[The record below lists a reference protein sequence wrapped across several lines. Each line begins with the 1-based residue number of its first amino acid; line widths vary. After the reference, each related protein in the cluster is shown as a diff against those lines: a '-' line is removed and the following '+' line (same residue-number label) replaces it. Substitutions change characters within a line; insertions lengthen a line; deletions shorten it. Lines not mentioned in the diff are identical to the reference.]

1 MHLPQVVYLQDFAD
15 KFGLNVHYNSEIVSI
30 AREKDDRE
38 SGGEMFIL
46 KDHNDT
52 LYSCEITI
60 IRYCV

>member
-15 KFGLNVHYNSEIVSI
+15 KFGLNIHYNSEIVSI
-30 AREKDDRE
+30 AREKDDRDSRE
-38 SGGEMFIL
+38 IFIL